1 MTSQADQWYLSF
13 DCATKSFAF
22 SLTRIRPPP
31 ADLTQRLEDTAAA
44 VGRGDVEG
52 ATAIVES
59 LDEETRQ
66 CFVLAAGGAAD
77 LVPGKKDKEIPTME
91 RVRAVKNHLN
101 DIVVPALA
109 DAAGFPAAGDNRLNV
124 AVEFQ
129 MGANAHAR
137 TVAVVLLTHFSEANT
152 FMVGPGYKNKL
163 WYPSRPDIRHCFFIE
178 RYSTLYS
185 ANKEHAKVLYFD
197 HVAPS
202 FGHDKSQAM
211 TNVPARLRK
220 DFADSVMQVLGFR
233 AFGDIEKA
241 AEKF

>member
-1 MTSQADQWYLSF
+1 MSSQADQWYLSF

-22 SLTRIRPPP
+22 SLLRIRPPP
-31 ADLTQRLEDTAAA
+31 ADLTERLEETAAA
-44 VGRGDVEG
+44 VKRKDVKK
-52 ATAIVES
+52 ATAILEA
-59 LDEETRQ
+59 LDEETRE
-66 CFVLAAGGAAD
+66 CFVLAAGGAID

-91 RVRAVKNHLN
+91 RVRAVKDYLN
-101 DIVVPALA
+101 NVVEPALTE
-109 DAAGFPAAGDNRLNV
+109 AAGCPAADDARLNV

-129 MGANAHAR
+129 MGANAPAR
-137 TVAVVLLTHFSEANT
+137 TVAVVLVSHFSQANT

-178 RYSTLYS
+178 RYSSLYY
-185 ANKEHAKVLYFD
+185 ANKEHSKTLYFD
-197 HVAPS
+197 HVAPT
-202 FGHDKSQAM
+202 FGHDKSRAM
-211 TNVPARLRK
+211 ANVPAGLRR